1 MLILSRVC
9 AQFHDRHGAPLFRIS
24 PADRLTFVEAPEAI
38 RQDPLFQL
46 LILERSLEVAQS
58 VSQKKALEN
67 DPETVPETVPEA
79 APDSAGPA
87 EPARRQKEKA
97 ARGSAASPAGT

>member
-9 AQFHDRHGAPLFRIS
+9 ATFHNKQGGTLFRVT

-38 RQDPLFQL
+38 RQDPLFAL
-46 LILERSLEVAQS
+46 LVAELSLEVAQS

-67 DPETVPETVPEA
+67 DPETATEA
-79 APDSAGPA
+79 AA
-87 EPARRQKEKA
+87 ETARKKEKA
-97 ARGSAASPAGT
+97 ARSSAASPAGT

>member
-38 RQDPLFQL
+38 RQDPLFQM

-67 DPETVPETVPEA
+67 DPGTVPEA
-79 APDSAGPA
+79 VPDSAGPA